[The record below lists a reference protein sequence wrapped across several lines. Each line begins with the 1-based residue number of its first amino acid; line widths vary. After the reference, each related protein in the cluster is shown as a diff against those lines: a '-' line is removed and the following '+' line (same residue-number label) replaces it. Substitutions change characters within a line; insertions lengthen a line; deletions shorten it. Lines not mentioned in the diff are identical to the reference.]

1 MMLYDEPNT
10 APEPQNGTG
19 VVTEKGFFFTLKGV
33 VLIISKL
40 YIFIIFIISKTF

>member
-19 VVTEKGFFFTLKGV
+19 VVTEKGFFHFERSSFDNIK
-33 VLIISKL
+33 II
-40 YIFIIFIISKTF
+40 YIYYFYNI